1 MEKKNIVAAMGFF
14 DGVHKGHGELL
25 KAAKKYADENDA
37 KSAVITFDRR
47 PMNLVNMKQTELINT
62 LADKKKI
69 ISEKYGI
76 DMVIPLPFDKN
87 LMETPWDAFV
97 RDMVD
102 QYGIS
107 CFVVGFDFHFGYK
120 GEGNYKRLQEL
131 CQKMGIGCIVIDEVT
146 IDGMKV
152 SSTHIRSFIKDGK
165 MKKANEFLGHRH
177 ILTEKII
184 TGNQIGRTI
193 GVPTAN
199 MIIPQGIITPRYGVY
214 AADFITEDRK
224 RYRAVTNVGVR
235 PTVSG
240 EGVTVESHIID
251 FSGDIYGSICT
262 VEFIDFLRDEKKF
275 SGIDELKKQIE
286 KDINTVRNV

>member
-25 KAAKKYADENDA
+25 KAAKKYGDENDA

-76 DMVIPLPFDKN
+76 DIVIPLPFDKN

-107 CFVVGFDFHFGYK
+107 CFVVGFDFHFG
-120 GEGNYKRLQEL
+120 
-131 CQKMGIGCIVIDEVT
+131 
-146 IDGMKV
+146 
-152 SSTHIRSFIKDGK
+152 
-165 MKKANEFLGHRH
+165 
-177 ILTEKII
+177 
-184 TGNQIGRTI
+184 
-193 GVPTAN
+193 
-199 MIIPQGIITPRYGVY
+199 
-214 AADFITEDRK
+214 
-224 RYRAVTNVGVR
+224 
-235 PTVSG
+235 
-240 EGVTVESHIID
+240 
-251 FSGDIYGSICT
+251 
-262 VEFIDFLRDEKKF
+262 
-275 SGIDELKKQIE
+275 
-286 KDINTVRNV
+286 